1 MGYITIH
8 TNRLVLKDI
17 VLEDSLKM
25 FEYRSDPSIMEFQS
39 FKPTSIND
47 VESFIK
53 NNTLFFNVVN
63 TWFQIGIYYEDTII
77 GDIGIHFID
86 PENQQC
92 EIGYT
97 IGKKDQ
103 HKGFG
108 KESIQALID
117 YIFISLKKHRVI
129 ASVDPGNTASLRLLK
144 DLGFRNEGYFV
155 KSILIQNEWKDDM
168 VFGVLEEE
176 WVKNKEMKKGIEN
189 FEMKE

>member
-1 MGYITIH
+1 MAYIEIQ

-17 VLEDSLKM
+17 VPEDSERM

-39 FKPTSIND
+39 FKPASIHD
-47 VESFIK
+47 VEIFIK
-53 NNTLFFNVVN
+53 NNTAQFNVVN

-77 GDIGIHFID
+77 GDSGIHFLD

-108 KESIQALID
+108 KESVQAIID
-117 YIFISLKKHRVI
+117 YIFTTLKKHRIV
-129 ASVDPGNTASLRLLK
+129 ASVDPENTASIRLLK
-144 DLGFRNEGYFV
+144 NLGFRKEGYFV
-155 KSILIQNEWKDDM
+155 KSVLIHGEWKDDM
-168 VFGVLEEE
+168 VLGIVEEE
-176 WVKNKEMKKGIEN
+176 WQKMKK
-189 FEMKE
+189 

>member
-1 MGYITIH
+1 MGYINIR

-39 FKPTSIND
+39 FKPTTIDD
-47 VESFIK
+47 VKIFIK
-53 NNTLFFNVVN
+53 NNSLFFNVVN
-63 TWFQIGIYYEDTII
+63 TWFQIGIYCEDTII
-77 GDIGIHFID
+77 GDIGIHFLD

-97 IGKKDQ
+97 IGRKDQ

-108 KESIQALID
+108 KESVEAIID
-117 YIFISLKKHRVI
+117 YIFTSMKKHRVI
-129 ASVDPGNTASLRLLK
+129 TSVDPENTSSIRLLK

-168 VFGVLEEE
+168 VFGIIKEE
-176 WVKNKEMKKGIEN
+176 WVKNRK
-189 FEMKE
+189 